1 MVKTGEYRVKSYM
14 RSYPKGAPRTSGHS
28 VKLAKQVI
36 AERRAKKNSRK
47 RKNTTAPTRRSKR
60 LKSKN

>member
-36 AERRAKKNSRK
+36 AERRAKRIEKEKHNGTDS
-47 RKNTTAPTRRSKR
+47 
-60 LKSKN
+60 

>member
-36 AERRAKKNSRK
+36 AERRAKKNRK

-60 LKSKN
+60 LKSKQ